1 MKIFNHPITP
11 YSGRLRFIINYKD
24 DEIAKYVSRYGV
36 ENPGDCKGFSTLVE
50 ENDASLYMICIR
62 EAKWNGYTLRVL
74 THELF
79 HIMTFLG
86 ECIGME
92 ITVKN
97 GEAFCYLYDQLFGLL
112 YKDLEKTVGRKK
124 K

>member
-11 YSGRLRFIINYKD
+11 YSGKLRMIINYTD
-24 DEIAKYVSRYGV
+24 AEIAKYVAKYDV
-36 ENPGDCKGFSTLVE
+36 QDPGDCKGFSTLVE
-50 ENDASLYMICIR
+50 ENEASLYMICIR
-62 EAKWNGYTLRVL
+62 EAKWDAYTLRVL

-97 GEAFCYLYDQLFGLL
+97 GEAFCYLYDQLFGVLYQDLL
-112 YKDLEKTVGRKK
+112 KTLGGKK
-124 K
+124 R